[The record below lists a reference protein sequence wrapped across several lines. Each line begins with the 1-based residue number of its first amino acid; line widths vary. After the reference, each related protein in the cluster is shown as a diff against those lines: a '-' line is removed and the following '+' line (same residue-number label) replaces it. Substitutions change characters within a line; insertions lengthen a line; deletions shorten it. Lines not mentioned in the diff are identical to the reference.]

1 MAEYRGNV
9 RRKKEK
15 KEKKF
20 LRRMQSR
27 LLGAFCVIVV
37 FFIVLI
43 GRIWFLTEKDGER
56 YAKRVLSQQ
65 TYVSNEIPYKR
76 GDIVDRNQTKLATSA
91 TVYNLIIAPKT
102 ILEATS
108 KDENVNC
115 RQVTIQSLAQYFD
128 VTEEE
133 LNKILEEKPNSQYTI
148 VLKELDYDKVTAFE
162 EIQKENKNIV
172 GVWFEKR
179 YKRKYPLKDTACDV
193 IGFTTSDNTGLWGLE
208 GYYNDELNG
217 TAGREY
223 GYYDA
228 DLKLERNVKS
238 AINGN
243 TLVTTIDANIQQIV
257 QNKISDFMKQTGGK
271 NVAAI
276 VMNPNNGEIYAMAS
290 ETMYD
295 LNDPFDLTQV
305 YDEKDVKNLT
315 EEERTKKLNEMWGNF
330 CISYGYEPGSTIK
343 PVTIAAALE
352 ENKTYDDEWFTCN
365 GGEEAGG
372 RWINCVARSGH
383 GPLSL
388 EGLLMESCND
398 GLMQIANRLGRSL
411 FAKYQR
417 DFNIGQKTGIDLP
430 GEASGS
436 VHSEEKMSSVD
447 LAVSC
452 FGQGFNTTMLQVVS
466 AVSSVINGG
475 EYYQPHVVKQILND
489 SGAVVKNISP
499 VLVRRTVSEDTSAL
513 IRKYMYATVEGGTG
527 SAAQI
532 SGYSIGGKTGTAE
545 KYPRGEGK
553 YLVSFI
559 GFAPVEKPQV
569 VVYVIVN
576 EPNVPDQAH
585 SYIATNIV
593 NAIMKDIFP
602 FLDIYPD
609 RKVKND
615 DVDTVTGGAV
625 SADAT
630 EKPKSSEKPK
640 ETEEPT
646 GTPAAT
652 VPPPAMEDD
661 DNVFSFFED
670 DDPNASRIG
679 DEGVVEVTPT
689 PIVVPEE

>member
-27 LLGAFCVIVV
+27 LLVAFCAIVV
-37 FFIVLI
+37 LFIGLI

-65 TYVSNEIPYKR
+65 TYVSNEIPYQR
-76 GDIVDRNQTKLATSA
+76 GDIVDRNQTKLATSTA
-91 TVYNLIIAPKT
+91 VYNLIIAPKT
-102 ILEATS
+102 ILEAKSTE
-108 KDENVNC
+108 KNVNC
-115 RQVTIQSLAQYFD
+115 KEVTIQSLAQYFD

-148 VLKELDYDKVTAFE
+148 VLKELDYDTVTAFE
-162 EIQKENKNIV
+162 EIQENNKNIV
-172 GVWFEKR
+172 GVWFEKK
-179 YKRKYPLKDTACDV
+179 YKRKYPLKDIACDV

-257 QNKISDFMKQTGGK
+257 QNKISDFMKETGGK
-271 NVAAI
+271 NIAAL
-276 VMNPNNGEIYAMAS
+276 VMNPNNGEIYAMS
-290 ETMYD
+290 SQTTYD

-315 EEERTKKLNEMWGNF
+315 EEEKTKKLNEMWGNF
-330 CISYGYEPGSTIK
+330 CISSGYEPGSTFK
-343 PVTIAAALE
+343 PLTIAAALE
-352 ENKTYDDEWFTCN
+352 ENKTYDDEWFMCN
-365 GGEEAGG
+365 GGEEVGG
-372 RWINCVARSGH
+372 RWIKCVSRSGH
-383 GPLSL
+383 GPLTL

-417 DFNIGQKTGIDLP
+417 NFNMGQKTGIDLP
-430 GEASGS
+430 GEAYGLI
-436 VHSEEKMSSVD
+436 HSEENLNSQELATSS
-447 LAVSC
+447 
-452 FGQGFNTTMLQVVS
+452 FGQGLTTTMVQMAS
-466 AVSSVINGG
+466 AISSVINGG
-475 EYYQPHVVKQILND
+475 NYYQPHVVKQILND
-489 SGAVVKNISP
+489 NGAVVKNISP
-499 VLVRRTVSEDTSAL
+499 VLVRKTISEDTSAL
-513 IRKYMYATVEGGTG
+513 IRKYMYATVEEGTG

-545 KYPRGEGK
+545 KVPRGHGN
-553 YLVSFI
+553 YLVSFM
-559 GFAPVEKPQV
+559 GFAPVDKPQV
-569 VVYVIVN
+569 VVYVIVD

-593 NAIMKDIFP
+593 NEIMKDIFP

-609 RKVKND
+609 RKVK
-615 DVDTVTGGAV
+615 DTDIVTGGAV
-625 SADAT
+625 SAKAT
-630 EKPKSSEKPK
+630 EKPKESGKPD

-652 VPPPAMEDD
+652 APPSVTEED
-661 DNVFSFFED
+661 NSNFSFFDED
-670 DDPNASRIG
+670 DPSAAQIG
-679 DEGVVEVTPT
+679 DNDTVEITPT
-689 PIVVPEE
+689 PIAIPEQ

>member
-27 LLGAFCVIVV
+27 LLVAFCAIVV
-37 FFIVLI
+37 LFIGLI

-65 TYVSNEIPYKR
+65 TYVSNEIPYQR
-76 GDIVDRNQTKLATSA
+76 GDIVDRNQTKLATSTA
-91 TVYNLIIAPKT
+91 VYNLIIAPKT
-102 ILEATS
+102 ILEAKSTE
-108 KDENVNC
+108 KNVNC
-115 RQVTIQSLAQYFD
+115 KEVTIQSLAQYFD

-148 VLKELDYDKVTAFE
+148 VLKELDYDTVTAFE
-162 EIQKENKNIV
+162 EIQENNKNIV
-172 GVWFEKR
+172 GVWFEKK
-179 YKRKYPLKDTACDV
+179 YKRKYPLKDIACDV

-257 QNKISDFMKQTGGK
+257 QNKISDFMKETGGK
-271 NVAAI
+271 NIAAL
-276 VMNPNNGEIYAMAS
+276 VMNPNNGEIYAMS
-290 ETMYD
+290 SQTTYD

-315 EEERTKKLNEMWGNF
+315 EEEKTKKLNEMWGNF
-330 CISYGYEPGSTIK
+330 CISSGYEPGSTFK
-343 PVTIAAALE
+343 PLTIAAALE
-352 ENKTYDDEWFTCN
+352 ENKTYDDEWFMCN
-365 GGEEAGG
+365 GGEEVGG
-372 RWINCVARSGH
+372 RWIKCVSRSGH
-383 GPLSL
+383 GPLTL

-417 DFNIGQKTGIDLP
+417 NFNMGQKTGIDLP
-430 GEASGS
+430 GEAYGLI
-436 VHSEEKMSSVD
+436 HSEENLNSQELATSS
-447 LAVSC
+447 
-452 FGQGFNTTMLQVVS
+452 FGQGLTTTMVQMAS
-466 AVSSVINGG
+466 AISSVINGG
-475 EYYQPHVVKQILND
+475 NYYQPHVVKQILND
-489 SGAVVKNISP
+489 NGAVVKNISP
-499 VLVRRTVSEDTSAL
+499 VLVRKTISEDTSAL
-513 IRKYMYATVEGGTG
+513 IRKYMYATVEEGTG

-545 KYPRGEGK
+545 KVPRGHGN
-553 YLVSFI
+553 YLVSFM
-559 GFAPVEKPQV
+559 GFAPVDKPQV
-569 VVYVIVN
+569 VVYVIVD

-593 NAIMKDIFP
+593 NEIMKDIFP

-609 RKVKND
+609 RKVKD
-615 DVDTVTGGAV
+615 TDTVTGGAV
-625 SADAT
+625 SAKAT
-630 EKPKSSEKPK
+630 EKPKESGKPD
-640 ETEEPT
+640 ETEKPT

-652 VPPPAMEDD
+652 APPSVTEED
-661 DNVFSFFED
+661 NSNFSFFDED
-670 DDPNASRIG
+670 DPSAAQIG
-679 DEGVVEVTPT
+679 DNDTVEITPT
-689 PIVVPEE
+689 PIAIPEQ

>member
-27 LLGAFCVIVV
+27 LLVAFCAIVV
-37 FFIVLI
+37 LFIGLI

-65 TYVSNEIPYKR
+65 TYVSNEIPYQR
-76 GDIVDRNQTKLATSA
+76 GDIVDRNQTKLATSTA
-91 TVYNLIIAPKT
+91 VYNLIIAPKT
-102 ILEATS
+102 ILEAKSTE
-108 KDENVNC
+108 KNVNC
-115 RQVTIQSLAQYFD
+115 KEVTIQSLAQYFD

-148 VLKELDYDKVTAFE
+148 VLKELDYDTVTAFE
-162 EIQKENKNIV
+162 EIQENNKNIV
-172 GVWFEKR
+172 GVWFEKK
-179 YKRKYPLKDTACDV
+179 YKRKYPLKDIACDV

-257 QNKISDFMKQTGGK
+257 QNKISDFMKETGGK
-271 NVAAI
+271 NIAAL
-276 VMNPNNGEIYAMAS
+276 VMNPNNGEIYAMS
-290 ETMYD
+290 SQTTYD

-315 EEERTKKLNEMWGNF
+315 EEEKTKKLNEMWGNF
-330 CISYGYEPGSTIK
+330 CISSGYEPGSTFK
-343 PVTIAAALE
+343 PLTIAAALE
-352 ENKTYDDEWFTCN
+352 ENKTYDDEWFMCN
-365 GGEEAGG
+365 GGEEVGG
-372 RWINCVARSGH
+372 RWIKCVSRSGH
-383 GPLSL
+383 GPLTL

-417 DFNIGQKTGIDLP
+417 NFNMGQKTGIDLP
-430 GEASGS
+430 GEAYGLI
-436 VHSEEKMSSVD
+436 HSEENLNSQELATSS
-447 LAVSC
+447 
-452 FGQGFNTTMLQVVS
+452 FGQGLTTTMVQMAS
-466 AVSSVINGG
+466 AISSVINGG
-475 EYYQPHVVKQILND
+475 NYYQPHVVKQILND
-489 SGAVVKNISP
+489 NGAVVKNISP
-499 VLVRRTVSEDTSAL
+499 VLVRKTISEDTSAL
-513 IRKYMYATVEGGTG
+513 IRKYMYATVEEGTG

-545 KYPRGEGK
+545 KVPRGHGN
-553 YLVSFI
+553 YLVSFM
-559 GFAPVEKPQV
+559 GFAPVDKPQV
-569 VVYVIVN
+569 VVYVIVD

-593 NAIMKDIFP
+593 NEIMKDIFP

-609 RKVKND
+609 RKVKD
-615 DVDTVTGGAV
+615 TDTVTGGAV
-625 SADAT
+625 SAKAT
-630 EKPKSSEKPK
+630 EKPKESGKPD

-652 VPPPAMEDD
+652 APPSVTEED
-661 DNVFSFFED
+661 NSNFSFFDED
-670 DDPNASRIG
+670 DPSAAQIG
-679 DEGVVEVTPT
+679 DNDTVEITPT
-689 PIVVPEE
+689 PIAIPEQ